1 MYKLKSDNQLKEIID
16 KISKEVFETNKNK
29 ELKVYSKKKIS

>member
-1 MYKLKSDNQLKEIID
+1 MYNIKSDNQLKEIIN

-29 ELKVYSKKKIS
+29 QLKIYSKKKIS